1 LEPSVQVLFGGVDG
15 WHCEEPT
22 STVQMPDDVES
33 FAAAASI
40 LALFFGVL
48 LAITHIQ
55 LWSSYGG

>member
-1 LEPSVQVLFGGVDG
+1 
-15 WHCEEPT
+15 
-22 STVQMPDDVES
+22 MPDDVES